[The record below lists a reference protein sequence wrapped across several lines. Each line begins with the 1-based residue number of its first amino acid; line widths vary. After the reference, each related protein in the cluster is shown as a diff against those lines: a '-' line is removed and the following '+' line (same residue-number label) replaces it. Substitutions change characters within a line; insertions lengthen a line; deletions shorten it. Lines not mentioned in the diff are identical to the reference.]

1 MSQSA
6 RWRALTRRLLGIRAR
21 SAAVALL
28 VVAVALAAGAAL
40 LLVLLHQNLISAI
53 DDDATT
59 RAGEVATQVHSDG
72 ASDLREYLAATNR
85 GGQLVQVLDAGGSV
99 VAGSSAA
106 ARSRPLT
113 ALRPAGGQVSREQVE
128 GLGTTTAK
136 EDPYLVVAR
145 GVSTPAGQ
153 QQVVVV
159 ASSLDTEDAAVD
171 TVQKYLL
178 AGLLPLLLL
187 VAVATWVLV
196 GWALRPV
203 ERIRAHVQ
211 RINTARFNERVPVP
225 ETSDEIARLAVTMNE
240 MLDRL
245 QAAQASQRRFVA
257 DASHELRS
265 PLATLTLGLD
275 VAGPT
280 PSGDSWGELRA
291 MMQTEAARMRLL
303 VADLLLLAKA
313 DDTGLG
319 LEREDVDLD
328 DLVDA
333 EVRRLRMST
342 GLDVQADIVPV
353 RVQGDTVKLT
363 QVVRNL
369 ADNAARAASGR
380 VRLRVL
386 REEAHGNEGQGR
398 DRSHGDD
405 HDVAVI
411 RVEDDGP
418 GIDVA
423 DRTRVF
429 ERFVRLDESR
439 ERGHGGSGLGL
450 AIVDEV
456 VRGHG
461 GSVVAGESDLGGACF
476 EVRLPTRCPDC
487 LDVLVAVRKRVERPV
502 RRPGGG

>member
-6 RWRALTRRLLGIRAR
+6 RWRALTRPLLSIRAR
-21 SAAVALL
+21 STAAALL

-53 DDDATT
+53 DDDATI
-59 RAGEVATQVHSDG
+59 RAAEVAAQVHTDS
-72 ASDLREYLAATNR
+72 ASHVGEYLAATNR

-106 ARSRPLT
+106 AKSRPLT
-113 ALRPAGGQVSREQVE
+113 ALRPEAGQVSREQVE
-128 GLGTTTAK
+128 GLGTTAAK
-136 EDPYLVVAR
+136 DDPYLVVAR
-145 GVSTPAGQ
+145 GVRTPAGK

-159 ASSLDTEDAAVD
+159 AASLGREDETVD

-187 VAVATWVLV
+187 VAVATWILV

-203 ERIRAHVQ
+203 ERIRARVQ
-211 RINTARFNERVPVP
+211 RINAARFNERVPVP
-225 ETSDEIARLAVTMNE
+225 DTSDEIARLAVTMNE

-275 VAGPT
+275 VAGPEPT
-280 PSGDSWGELRA
+280 GDSWGELRA

-328 DLVDA
+328 DIVDA

-342 GLDVQADIVPV
+342 GLHVQADIVPV

-363 QVVRNL
+363 QAVRNL
-369 ADNAARAASGR
+369 SENAARAASGQ
-380 VRLRVL
+380 VRLRLL
-386 REEAHGNEGQGR
+386 REEGPGNEGQGR
-398 DRSHGDD
+398 DRSHSDD

-418 GIDVA
+418 GIDIA

-450 AIVDEV
+450 AIVEEV

-476 EVRLPTRCPDC
+476 EVRLPTR
-487 LDVLVAVRKRVERPV
+487 
-502 RRPGGG
+502 

>member
-1 MSQSA
+1 MSRSA
-6 RWRALTRRLLGIRAR
+6 RWHALARPFLGLRAR
-21 SAAVALL
+21 STAVALL

-40 LLVLLHQNLISAI
+40 LLLLLRQNLISAI
-53 DDDATT
+53 DNEATT
-59 RAGEVATQVHSDG
+59 RLGEVAARVQVDG
-72 ASDLREYLAATNR
+72 RSDLGEYLAQTNR
-85 GGQLVQVLDAGGSV
+85 GAQLVQVLDAGGAV

-106 ARSRPLT
+106 AGSGPLT
-113 ALRPAGGQVSREQVE
+113 ALRPEGGQVSREQVDR
-128 GLGTTTAK
+128 LAALRT

-145 GVSTPAGQ
+145 GVTSPDGQ

-159 ASSLDTEDAAVD
+159 ASSLRTEDATVD

-187 VAVATWVLV
+187 VAAATWMLV

-203 ERIRAHVQ
+203 ERIRARVQ
-211 RINTARFNERVPVP
+211 RINAARFNERVPVP
-225 ETSDEIARLAVTMNE
+225 DTRDEIARLAVTMNE

-245 QAAQASQRRFVA
+245 QSAQDSQRRFVS

-275 VAGPT
+275 VAGPAPT
-280 PSGDSWGELRA
+280 GDSWGELRA

-313 DDTGLG
+313 DDKGLG

-328 DLVDA
+328 DIVDA

-342 GLDVQADIVPV
+342 ALDVQADIAPV

-363 QVVRNL
+363 QALRNL
-369 ADNAARAASGR
+369 ADNAARAASGH
-380 VRLRVL
+380 VRLRLL
-386 REEAHGNEGQGR
+386 REHDG
-398 DRSHGDD
+398 

-418 GIDVA
+418 GIGVA

-450 AIVDEV
+450 AIVEEV

-461 GSVVAGESDLGGACF
+461 GSVVVGESDLGGARF
-476 EVRLPTRCPDC
+476 EVRLPTR
-487 LDVLVAVRKRVERPV
+487 
-502 RRPGGG
+502 